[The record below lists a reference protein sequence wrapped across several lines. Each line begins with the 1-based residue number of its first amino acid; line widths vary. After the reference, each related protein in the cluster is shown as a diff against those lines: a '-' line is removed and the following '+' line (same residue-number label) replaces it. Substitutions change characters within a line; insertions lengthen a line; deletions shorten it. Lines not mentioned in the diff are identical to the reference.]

1 MRIPSKV
8 NAPDRA
14 ARAERAKDAGKSDAK
29 PQRGGSGSTGAADGV
44 KATVSTRARELA
56 GESSINVEKVNEL
69 RELIESGKFVMDF
82 QLIAERIVSSGG

>member
-14 ARAERAKDAGKSDAK
+14 VRADRTKDAGKSPAK
-29 PQRGGSGSTGAADGV
+29 SQSVRSSSSGAAGGV

-56 GESSINVEKVNEL
+56 GESSINVKKVNEL
-69 RELIESGKFVMDF
+69 RELIESGQFVMDF
-82 QLIAERIVSSGG
+82 QLIAERIVSTGG